1 MSEPLSQTSQIK
13 HVFFCRVCVL
23 EKKIREIELLGNS
36 SIFDKRGQF
45 VACNKDS
52 QEEVKTSH
60 HPLMKSVSSEK

>member
-13 HVFFCRVCVL
+13 HVFLPCLRVG
-23 EKKIREIELLGNS
+23 KKIREIELLGNS